1 MNDKKANHHTSNK
14 TPYVES
20 TTGNGQISKG
30 KVNQVDRKCSI
41 HIHSKRKR
49 LADPDGISAKAAIDG
64 LRKAGV
70 CPDDSAKFIKEVTF
84 SQELSKEDE
93 TVITVVWE

>member
-1 MNDKKANHHTSNK
+1 MNDKEANNNPSLQTTNL
-14 TPYVES
+14 ES
-20 TTGNGQISKG
+20 TTGHGQISKS

-49 LADPDGISAKAAIDG
+49 LADPDGISVKAAIDG